1 MVVGYNS
8 FEEVEYMDYKKLYI
22 NGEWVDSNSKEFIE
36 VENPATREII
46 GRVPRANKA
55 DIDYAVK
62 SAKEAFETWQY
73 TDLSARIS
81 LMEALMEELYKR
93 ADDFADM
100 IVKELGRGRDFAL
113 KTHTIPYIKDG
124 ENYIRIAKEY
134 EFEKDMG
141 DHIIRKEPIGVVAAL
156 TPWNY
161 PLGQVTK
168 KVIPAILT
176 GNTIIL
182 KPSQNTPL
190 VAYIL
195 ADAIDKVGF
204 PKGVFNLVT
213 GAGGEV
219 GNLLVEHKDVNMVTF
234 TGSTKSGREVAQR
247 AMKGIKRIALE
258 LGGKSPS
265 VILRGAD
272 IELAVKRTLDSVYNN
287 TGQTCSAYTR
297 LLVPEDE
304 KEKIEEV
311 VIKMTK
317 EYPFGDPALSP
328 KNIGPV
334 ISERQFFK
342 VKSYIEK
349 GVEEGARL
357 IYGEV
362 PKDYD
367 KGYYIK
373 PVVFS
378 DVDNNMVIAKE
389 EIFGPV
395 LCIIP
400 YKDKEE
406 AIKIANDTE
415 YGLAA
420 TVFGPEAEA
429 REVANKIKAGNV
441 NVNNGRF
448 TRNAPFGG
456 FKESGLGREGGVFGM
471 EEFLEIKAIFK

>member
-8 FEEVEYMDYKKLYI
+8 FEEVEYMDYTKLYI

>member
-1 MVVGYNS
+1 
-8 FEEVEYMDYKKLYI
+8 MDYTKLYI

-272 IELAVKRTLDSVYNN
+272 IELAVKRSLDSVYNN

>member
-1 MVVGYNS
+1 
-8 FEEVEYMDYKKLYI
+8 MDYSKLYI
-22 NGEWVDSNSKEFIE
+22 NGQWVESNSKDFIE
-36 VENPATREII
+36 VENPANREII

-55 DIDYAVK
+55 DVDYAVK
-62 SAKEAFETWQY
+62 AAKEAFESWQY
-73 TDLSARIS
+73 TDLSTRIS
-81 LMEALMEELYKR
+81 LMEKFVEVLYNR
-93 ADDFADM
+93 ADEIADM
-100 IVKELGRGRDFAL
+100 IVKELGRGKEFAL
-113 KTHTIPYIKDG
+113 HMHTLPFIKDG
-124 ENYIRIAKEY
+124 ENYIKIAKKY
-134 EFEKDMG
+134 EFEMDMG

-168 KVIPAILT
+168 KIIPAILT
-176 GNTIIL
+176 GNTVIL

-190 VAYIL
+190 VTYIL

-213 GAGGEV
+213 GAGAEV
-219 GNLLVEHKDVNMVTF
+219 GNILVDHEDVDMVTF

-247 AMKGIKRIALE
+247 AMKSIKRLTLE

-265 VILRGAD
+265 IILKGAD
-272 IELAVKRTLDSVYNN
+272 IELAVKKTLDTVYNN
-287 TGQTCSAYTR
+287 TGQTCSAWTR

-311 VIKMTK
+311 VINMTK
-317 EYPFGDPALSP
+317 QYPFGDPLASP
-328 KNIGPV
+328 SNIGPV
-334 ISERQFFK
+334 VSERQFLK
-342 VKSYIEK
+342 VKAYIEK
-349 GVEEGARL
+349 GIEEGARL

-362 PKDYD
+362 PTNYD

-373 PVVFS
+373 PVVFT
-378 DVDNNMVIAKE
+378 DVNNNMVIARE

-406 AIKIANDTE
+406 AIRLANDTE
-415 YGLAA
+415 YGLSAA
-420 TVFGPEAEA
+420 VFGPDDEAW
-429 REVANKIKAGNV
+429 EVAKKIKAGNV
-441 NVNNGRF
+441 SVNRGRF

-456 FKESGLGREGGVFGM
+456 FKQSGLGREGGVFGL